1 MNLIKIGQAS
11 KILGVT
17 PQTIRQWELSGELL
31 PDRKSSSGT
40 RYYDLSKLTNS
51 KNIAQKNLCY
61 ARVSSKDQEKDLE
74 TQVYLLETFC
84 VSNGWTFSVI
94 KDIGS
99 GLNYKKNG
107 LKELINLILEGNI
120 KRLILTHK
128 DRLLRFGSEIIFS
141 LCEKQN
147 VQIIIINDDDNN
159 KSFEEEL
166 AEDVLEIIT
175 VFSARLYGSRSHKNK
190 KLLKGLR
197 NVISTQN
204 NS

>member
-1 MNLIKIGQAS
+1 M
-11 KILGVT
+11 
-17 PQTIRQWELSGELL
+17 
-31 PDRKSSSGT
+31 
-40 RYYDLSKLTNS
+40 
-51 KNIAQKNLCY
+51 
-61 ARVSSKDQEKDLE
+61 
-74 TQVYLLETFC
+74 ETFC

-147 VQIIIINDDDNN
+147 IQIIIINDDDNN